1 VANAIPLQILTMV
14 IYAFSKF
21 SILDQT
27 DKVSKEKVPP
37 VLEQGKMFEALFQF
51 AYLAGVDVTGQ

>member
-1 VANAIPLQILTMV
+1 MV

>member
-1 VANAIPLQILTMV
+1 MV

-37 VLEQGKMFEALFQF
+37 ELEQGEMFEVLFQF
-51 AYLAGVDVTGQ
+51 AYFAGVGVTGR